1 MLRRYVFLNHQALLF
16 YAHSSL
22 CPLIPF
28 PSLTTPQDGK
38 PYIVDV
44 QAGKAFPDQ
53 RAQGYTLAIVSIF
66 KNKEDMT
73 YYDEQCEAHASLK
86 KVAGGVM
93 EGRPLM
99 VYYESIQE

>member
-1 MLRRYVFLNHQALLF
+1 MPKRCLFPPLLPT
-16 YAHSSL
+16 AQ
-22 CPLIPF
+22 
-28 PSLTTPQDGK
+28 LTLPQDGK

-73 YYDEQCEAHASLK
+73 YYDEQCEAHAALK

-93 EGRPLM
+93 DGRPLM
-99 VYYESIQE
+99 VYYESIHE